1 MLTAHDELMC
11 HQLTTTFD
19 HVDQSDLRWTERVV
33 LYGFDRQT
41 LTSVMT
47 GMARYPNRN
56 VIDAYAM
63 VTVDG
68 RAHVVRTSREISAA
82 VDGIASWQVGN
93 YGYEVTEPLRRVRA
107 VLEPGE
113 GVGAL
118 PRQREV
124 PPPACWGTS
133 MELDFTGTFPCY
145 EQAPAFFRDR
155 GRVDEDARR
164 FYQNG
169 QASGSI
175 TVGDKR
181 IAITPEQW
189 YFARDH
195 SWGVRR
201 GGGGGDLPQA
211 AVLQP
216 REIPEGVLYFMGIFE
231 FDDRL
236 VHFAQREDAHGGI
249 WQYEGELLYP
259 FSTGKPSQAIAHVE
273 HDFSFRDDL
282 RVISGGEVV
291 VHAADG
297 TADTI
302 TITPVTNFWPG
313 FAGYDEYRGYASGHC
328 RGPSYVDSFV
338 VDTTDPAEL
347 AKVSMLSET
356 FCRVRNGDSVGHGLV
371 EMVFMGKN
379 VHYGYA
385 GY

>member
-145 EQAPAFFRDR
+145 EQAPAFFRHR

-175 TVGDKR
+175 TMGDKR

-189 YFARDH
+189 YFRPRPLVGGASRRWWRRSAPSRGVAATRD
-195 SWGVRR
+195 SR
-201 GGGGGDLPQA
+201 GS
-211 AVLQP
+211 AVLHGYLRIRRPSGAFRAAGGRP
-216 REIPEGVLYFMGIFE
+216 RRHLAVRGRTALSV
-231 FDDRL
+231 FDRQTEPGHRPRRARL
-236 VHFAQREDAHGGI
+236 Q
-249 WQYEGELLYP
+249 LP
-259 FSTGKPSQAIAHVE
+259 
-273 HDFSFRDDL
+273 
-282 RVISGGEVV
+282 
-291 VHAADG
+291 
-297 TADTI
+297 
-302 TITPVTNFWPG
+302 
-313 FAGYDEYRGYASGHC
+313 
-328 RGPSYVDSFV
+328 
-338 VDTTDPAEL
+338 
-347 AKVSMLSET
+347 
-356 FCRVRNGDSVGHGLV
+356 
-371 EMVFMGKN
+371 
-379 VHYGYA
+379 
-385 GY
+385 

>member
-11 HQLTTTFD
+11 HQLPTTFD
-19 HVDQSDLRWTERVV
+19 HVAQSDLRWTERVV
-33 LYGFDRQT
+33 LYGFDPRT

-56 VIDAYAM
+56 IIDAYAM

-68 RAHVVRTSREISAA
+68 RAHVVRTSREISSGS
-82 VDGIASWQVGN
+82 DGIAAWRVGGYR
-93 YGYEVTEPLRRVRA
+93 YGITEPLRQVHA
-107 VLEPGE
+107 TLDPDNEQSLGLDV
-113 GVGAL
+113 
-118 PRQREV
+118 
-124 PPPACWGTS
+124 
-133 MELDFTGTFPCY
+133 DFTGTFDCY

-169 QASGSI
+169 TASGSI
-175 TVGDKR
+175 VVGGRR
-181 IAITPEQW
+181 IDIDPDTW

-201 GGGGGDLPQA
+201 GGGGGDLPET

-216 REIPEGVLYFMGIFE
+216 RSIPDGVLYFMGIFE
-231 FDDRL
+231 FGDRL
-236 VHFAQREDAHGGI
+236 VHFAQREDAGGRI

-259 FSTGKPSQAIAHVE
+259 SATGRPSQPIRHVE
-273 HDFSFRDDL
+273 HSFSFRDDM

-297 TADTI
+297 TTDTI
-302 TITPVTNFWPG
+302 TVTPVTNFWPG
-313 FAGYDEYRGYASGHC
+313 FAGYDEYRGYASGHW
-328 RGPSYVDSFV
+328 RGPDYTDGFV
-338 VDTTDPAEL
+338 VDTADPSEI

-356 FCRVRNGDSVGHGLV
+356 FCQVRSGDSVGHGLV
-371 EMVFMGKN
+371 EMVFIGRN
-379 VHYGYA
+379 DRYGYS